1 MERTFNWHQE
11 AAKQW
16 DERAEFWNQRSQT
29 MWDEG
34 SRKTIIP
41 FLKNHLS
48 PGNSV
53 ADLGCGD
60 GYGSYKLYK
69 EGYEV
74 TGVDLSKDMIERAV
88 KRLQT
93 EGLAFTQGD
102 LTKLPFA
109 SESFDGIM
117 AVNSLEWIEVPH
129 QGLEEMKRIL
139 RPGGKLCIG
148 ILGPT
153 AMPRINS
160 YRRVYGEK
168 VICNTMM
175 PWELAKLAEETG
187 WKYTEGQGVYKR
199 GVDENQIA
207 HMDED
212 LKQSLTFMWI
222 FIFEKQN

>member
-1 MERTFNWHQE
+1 MDQTFNWHQE

-16 DERAEFWNQRSQT
+16 DERAEFWNERSQT
-29 MWDEG
+29 MWEEG

-41 FLKNHLS
+41 FLKNYL
-48 PGNSV
+48 PTGKAV

-60 GYGSYKLYK
+60 GYGSYKLYE
-69 EGYEV
+69 EGYQV

-93 EGLAFTQGD
+93 EGLDFTQGD

-109 SESFDGIM
+109 TESFDGIM
-117 AVNSLEWIEVPH
+117 AINSLEWIEVPH

-160 YRRVYGEK
+160 YPRVYGEK

-187 WKYTEGQGVYKR
+187 WKYAGGQGVYKR
-199 GVDENQIA
+199 GVDENQVA
-207 HMDED
+207 HLDED
-212 LKQSLTFMWI
+212 LKQALTFMWI
-222 FIFEKQN
+222 FIFEKKN

>member
-29 MWDEG
+29 MWEEG

-41 FLKNHLS
+41 LLKNHL
-48 PGNSV
+48 PTGNAV

-69 EGYEV
+69 EGYKV
-74 TGVDLSKDMIERAV
+74 TGVDLSKDMIERAA

-93 EGLAFTQGD
+93 EGLNFTQGD

-109 SESFDGIM
+109 AESYDGIM
-117 AVNSLEWIEVPH
+117 AINSLEWIEVPH

-153 AMPRINS
+153 AMPRMNS
-160 YRRVYGEK
+160 YPRVYGEK

-187 WKYTEGQGVYKR
+187 WKYTGGQGVYKR

-207 HMDED
+207 HLDED
-212 LKQSLTFMWI
+212 LKQALTFMWI